1 MVLRAGS
8 RRGSRRPTSRGF
20 TLVEV
25 MIVVVI
31 IGIISAL
38 AVSMLYKRAYEASV
52 PDAIVVMKT
61 LGSAEEQYRALNQVY
76 YDVPDASQW
85 YPTIAA
91 VNQKRSFWM
100 ATQAANDAKSND
112 WYRLGPDIR
121 QPVEFQF
128 RVDAGIPGDDP
139 TPNLG
144 TSGIKLPTTPQVEI
158 WYLVQARGRVEGG
171 SNPLCYLALASWS
184 SEVAKDTH
192 CGD

>member
-1 MVLRAGS
+1 MIARSRVRRASS
-8 RRGSRRPTSRGF
+8 RPRSAGF

-25 MIVVVI
+25 MVVVVI

-61 LGSAEEQYRALNQVY
+61 LGAAEEQYRALNQVY
-76 YDVPDASQW
+76 YDVPDGSQW

-100 ATQAANDAKSND
+100 ATRAANDAKSND

-121 QPVEFQF
+121 QPVEFEF
-128 RVDAGIPGDDP
+128 RVDAGNPGDDP
-139 TPNLG
+139 KTDLG
-144 TSGIKLPTTPQVEI
+144 STGIKLPAAPPVDI
-158 WYLVQARGRVEGG
+158 WYLVQARGRVEQG
-171 SNPLCYLALASWS
+171 SSPLCYLALASWS
-184 SEVAKDTH
+184 SEVVSDSH
-192 CGD
+192 CE